1 MSNEDLEFIGYSRKL
16 LRELESIK
24 AIVQEMV
31 DEADRTIALEKLDNL
46 ISDTKA
52 DIGDYN

>member
-1 MSNEDLEFIGYSRKL
+1 MSNENLEFIGYSRKL

>member
-52 DIGDYN
+52 DIGD